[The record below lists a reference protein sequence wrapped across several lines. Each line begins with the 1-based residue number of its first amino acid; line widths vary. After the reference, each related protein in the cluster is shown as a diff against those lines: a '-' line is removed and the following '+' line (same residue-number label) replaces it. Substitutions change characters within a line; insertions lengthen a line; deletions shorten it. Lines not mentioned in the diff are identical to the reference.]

1 VNLPVEVIEAV
12 RDRRCLAFV
21 GSRFAAEAR
30 EASGARGYTG
40 AEVAKALGW
49 RRPRSLPGRPLKPM
63 SPSVQAAAAVR
74 EGEIGRSAMLAELSK
89 MVGGDGVEPT
99 RAHRNVAEMFERIF
113 TTSLDSLMV
122 DAVADTEHKVLGPGE
137 PIGDGPLLVRLRGGF
152 DADPIVSA
160 DDWVSLEETAKVT
173 IRRLLRS
180 HVVLFVGYRP
190 DEEEFELLFEQLTDA
205 YGAELPRCHLAVAQG
220 RIEDYQWQRW
230 VWRGL
235 LLFTADPIECT
246 DALKAAL
253 T

>member
-1 VNLPVEVIEAV
+1 
-12 RDRRCLAFV
+12 
-21 GSRFAAEAR
+21 
-30 EASGARGYTG
+30 
-40 AEVAKALGW
+40 
-49 RRPRSLPGRPLKPM
+49 
-63 SPSVQAAAAVR
+63 
-74 EGEIGRSAMLAELSK
+74 MLAELSE
-89 MVGGDGVEPT
+89 MVGSEGVEPT
-99 RAHRNVAEMFERIF
+99 RAHRNVAELFERIF

-122 DAVADTEHKVLGPGE
+122 DAVDGTEHKILGPGDSIE
-137 PIGDGPLLVRLRGGF
+137 DGPLLMRLRGGF
-152 DADPIVSA
+152 GAHPIVSA
-160 DDWVSLEETAKVT
+160 DDWIPFADAAKVAM
-173 IRRLLRS
+173 RRLLRS

-190 DEEEFELLFEQLTDA
+190 DEEEFELLFDQLTDA